1 MRLRFDRQSYGTE
14 FTFASSY
21 DGSRSRR
28 GKPAHEPLDFF
39 RVRRRLRVRLARFL
53 VDLVV
58 QDDGVHDAQVVGRG
72 RPELGEKVVRLGVGL
87 PDGLAI
93 LAHRLALV
101 VDVTPARVHQHELG
115 FGRVAVVE
123 HLADVDPTQAHA
135 SRRGVH
141 RRGSVAGINDVHR
154 RIISGSH
161 VVRQGLQQLL
171 PGGEELVQTRGG
183 LVVRQTLLV
192 AYGLRPSFD
201 VLLREVGRV
210 AHDGVALSHP
220 VAGFRVRA
228 RPPLVVERGL
238 DREIHADAVAIH
250 AERHLDVLSFVV
262 HDIVLR
268 DILRDILRLL
278 RTLSFKRPGGYVPEA
293 HGDTLAD
300 AVQRRVP
307 RAPPRES
314 NLPLHQQNLRPLG
327 VLGESA
333 PRRERQAHDS
343 RARAQVGDPRRR

>member
-1 MRLRFDRQSYGTE
+1 MCIGRGCVLIQRSYGTE
-14 FTFASSY
+14 FTFASSC
-21 DGSRSRR
+21 SRSRR
-28 GKPAHEPLDFF
+28 GKPAHEPLDLF

-58 QDDGVHDAQVVGRG
+58 QDDAVHDAQVVGRG

-135 SRRGVH
+135 SRRRVH
-141 RRGSVAGINDVHR
+141 RRGSVARVNDVHR
-154 RIISGSH
+154 RIISGSR

-183 LVVRQTLLV
+183 LVVRQALLV
-192 AYGLRPSFD
+192 AYGLRPSD
-201 VLLREVGRV
+201 VLLWEVGRV

-228 RPPLVVERGL
+228 RPLLVVERGL
-238 DREIHADAVAIH
+238 DREVHADPVTLH

-262 HDIVLR
+262 RDIVLLVLR
-268 DILRDILRLL
+268 DILRLS
-278 RTLSFKRPGGYVPEA
+278 RTLSSKRPRRYVPEA

-307 RAPPRES
+307 RASPRES
-314 NLPLHQQNLRPLG
+314 NLSLHQQNVRPLS
-327 VLGESA
+327 VLGEPA
-333 PRRERQAHDS
+333 PRRQRHAHDS